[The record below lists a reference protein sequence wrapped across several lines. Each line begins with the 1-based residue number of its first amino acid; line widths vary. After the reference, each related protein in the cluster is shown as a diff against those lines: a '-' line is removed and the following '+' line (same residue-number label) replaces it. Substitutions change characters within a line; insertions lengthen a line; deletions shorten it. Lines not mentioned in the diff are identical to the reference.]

1 MIELNWFSLQ
11 LGQLNWRKRTYDQ
24 NPHEGMKE
32 ILRSYW
38 LLERAK
44 QAFSALL
51 TARSLFTIFLTMKKL
66 AKSLEITP
74 TWGFPKRYLCERQYK
89 FNCHKS
95 AS

>member
-11 LGQLNWRKRTYDQ
+11 LGQSNWRKRTYDQ

-32 ILRSYW
+32 ILCSYW
-38 LLERAK
+38 LLERTK

-51 TARSLFTIFLTMKKL
+51 TARSLFTMVLTMKKL

-74 TWGFPKRYLCERQYK
+74 AWGFPKRYLCEHQYK

>member
-1 MIELNWFSLQ
+1 MIELNWFSQ
-11 LGQLNWRKRTYDQ
+11 
-24 NPHEGMKE
+24 
-32 ILRSYW
+32 
-38 LLERAK
+38 

-66 AKSLEITP
+66 ATSLEITP
-74 TWGFPKRYLCERQYK
+74 TWGFPKRYLCEHQYK